1 MCLKTQVWTRVGV
14 RMVGPSD
21 TALEVGGG
29 KRRIRISLTPDTERR
44 DGLISKFC
52 FCKLSPI

>member
-21 TALEVGGG
+21 IALEVVVVREGFGFLLHLTLRGGMV
-29 KRRIRISLTPDTERR
+29 
-44 DGLISKFC
+44 
-52 FCKLSPI
+52 